1 LKRAFHIPAT
11 DISPDALHL
20 LVEWGSDTVSFVWM
34 QKNPLRI
41 EGISTYTFNPAEENQ
56 EELISF
62 PDNDDFK
69 AASVTLCYNNRES
82 ALVPVKYYQ
91 AGLQSALLALQY
103 GETEN
108 KQIRCDALQKR
119 QIMNCYY
126 GSGCSRLGS
135 ARQISLLQK
144 CCMQLHFRPKSI
156 SVEAGCSVPFTAIH
170 LKVIL
175 HKDGQLLFV
184 QQFGYATPGDA
195 VYHLLNTCQQHHINP
210 AEINLQLSGMVDQQ
224 SPLFQMMHT
233 YFANIS
239 FMPMPAGITVQ
250 EKILE
255 LPEHFFS
262 HLIEL
267 ASCAS

>member
-1 LKRAFHIPAT
+1 MKRAFHIPAT
-11 DISPDALHL
+11 DISQDALHL

-41 EGISTYTFNPAEENQ
+41 EGISTYTFNPAEEAQ
-56 EELISF
+56 GELISF
-62 PDNDDFK
+62 PDNDHFK
-69 AASVTLCYNNRES
+69 AASITVCYNNRES
-82 ALVPVKYYQ
+82 VLVPAKYYQ
-91 AGLQSALLALQY
+91 AGLQSALLSLQY

-108 KQIRCDALQKR
+108 KQIRCDELQKR
-119 QIMNCYY
+119 QIMNCYTVPDAADQFCQAHFPSANIVHATTLQSEIDI
-126 GSGCSRLGS
+126 SGSRLFCTVYS
-135 ARQISLLQK
+135 N
-144 CCMQLHFRPKSI
+144 
-156 SVEAGCSVPFTAIH
+156 T

-184 QQFGYATPGDA
+184 QQFAYATPGDA

-210 AEINLQLSGMVDQQ
+210 AEINLQLSGMIDQQ
-224 SPLFQMMHT
+224 SPLFQMIHT

-239 FMPMPAGITVQ
+239 FMPIPTGVTVQ